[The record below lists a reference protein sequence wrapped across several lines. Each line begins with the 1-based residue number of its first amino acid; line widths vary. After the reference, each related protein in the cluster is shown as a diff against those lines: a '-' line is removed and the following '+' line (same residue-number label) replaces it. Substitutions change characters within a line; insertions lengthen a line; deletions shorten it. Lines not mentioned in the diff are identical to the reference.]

1 MDRRDFM
8 AAAGFLAS
16 AATLT
21 ADEKKEVGVRE
32 YYEWVHYRLPPGP
45 AKKQRFMNYLKD
57 AKLPALNR
65 LGIGPI
71 GVFDVLFG
79 PNEPS
84 VHLLLPHPSLE
95 SVATAIPRI
104 FEDSKFQEA
113 GKDIIDAKLSDP
125 VFLRA
130 ERTVMHA
137 FTHLP
142 KLEVPPQQANNQPR
156 IFELRVY
163 ESHSMKAAVKKVEMF
178 NEGGEIAIFK
188 KTGLRPVFFGSTI
201 IGPAMPNL
209 TYMLAFSDMAERD
222 KAWQTFRADPEWK
235 DLSGKSEYADTV
247 SNIVDYILR
256 PAPFS
261 QI

>member
-1 MDRRDFM
+1 MDRRDFI
-8 AAAGFLAS
+8 AASCVLAS
-16 AATLT
+16 AATLA
-21 ADEKKEVGVRE
+21 ADEKKESGVRE

-45 AKKQRFMNYLKD
+45 AKKQRFLNYLRD

-84 VHLLLPHPSLE
+84 VHMLLPHSNLE
-95 SVATAIPRI
+95 SVTTAMARLGD
-104 FEDSKFQEA
+104 DSTYLEA
-113 GKDIIDAKLSDP
+113 GKDVVNATLADP
-125 VFLRA
+125 AFLRA
-130 ERTVMHA
+130 ERSVMRA

-142 KLEVPPQQANNQPR
+142 KLEVPPQQKDNLPR
-156 IFELRVY
+156 IFELRIY

-188 KTGLRPVFFGSTI
+188 KTGLRPVFFGSTV

-235 DLSGKSEYADTV
+235 ALSGKTEYADTV